1 MNPTVIANF
10 KRLKCSLYFLPLG
23 LLLGILIFLF
33 FNHAV
38 KAANY
43 TALQKDCFIYI
54 NARLGQFP
62 DTLYNLTQIG
72 DALIFL
78 SIVSVFFFYAP
89 EIWDA
94 LLPASILSLIAS
106 STLKNIFSVPRPA
119 AVLDADTFIIIGQK
133 LTGHNSLPSGHS
145 ITIFTTLTILLF
157 AFIPQKTSKKSLWIV
172 LLIGGG
178 LLLAS
183 TRVGVGAH
191 FPLDVITGSLVGYLC
206 GITGIFIGRKY
217 RTISL
222 LKNKKY
228 LPVFMLLLLI
238 AGTMIFMKV
247 REEHLP
253 IYYFTLGA
261 LIYSLYK
268 ATDVYSKR

>member
-10 KRLKCSLYFLPLG
+10 KRLKYTLYYLPLG
-23 LLLGILIFLF
+23 LILCLMIFLF
-33 FNHAV
+33 LNDAV
-38 KAANY
+38 NAGDY
-43 TALQKDCFIYI
+43 TIIQKDCFIYF

-62 DTLYNLTQIG
+62 ETIYNLTQIG

-78 SIVSVFFFYAP
+78 SLLSVFFFYAP
-89 EIWDA
+89 AVWDA
-94 LLPASILSLIAS
+94 LLPASLLSLIAS
-106 STLKNIFSVPRPA
+106 STCKNLFSVPRPA

-157 AFIPQKTSKKSLWIV
+157 AFMPQKSSNKSLWIF
-172 LLIGGG
+172 LLMGSG

-191 FPLDVITGSLVGYLC
+191 YPLDVLAGSLAGYFC
-206 GITGIFIGRKY
+206 GVTGIFIGRKY
-217 RTISL
+217 KTFSL
-222 LKNKKY
+222 LNDKKY
-228 LPVFMLLLLI
+228 VPVFILLLLF
-238 AGTMIFMKV
+238 AGSMIFMKI

-253 IYYFTLGA
+253 VYFLTLGV

-268 ATDVYSKR
+268 ATDVYIKR